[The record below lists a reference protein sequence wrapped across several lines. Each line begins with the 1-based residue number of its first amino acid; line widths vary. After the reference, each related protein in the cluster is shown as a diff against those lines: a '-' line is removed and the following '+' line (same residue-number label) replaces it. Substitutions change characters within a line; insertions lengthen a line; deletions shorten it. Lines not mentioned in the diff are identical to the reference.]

1 MTFDV
6 ANLDKELNESRL
18 ADQVIEL
25 VKKMSEDEQL
35 TLFKELEERL
45 FKGRRKHEREPFF
58 MVVDYSIEDRFYK
71 DYIQDISAGGVFIET
86 RMPFRA
92 GQEVSLTFPLPDY
105 QKYIKII
112 GEVVRVTP
120 HGIGV
125 KFKMVN
131 QDQGAMIKSLLEW
144 LSSTSR

>member
-1 MTFDV
+1 MTAFG
-6 ANLDKELNESRL
+6 KQLNEWSVTARL
-18 ADQVIEL
+18 FEL
-25 VKKMSEDEQL
+25 IKRMCEDEQL
-35 TLFKELEERL
+35 ALLKELEERL

-58 MVVDYSIEDRFYK
+58 MVVDYSTEDGFYK
-71 DYIQDISAGGVFIET
+71 DYIQNISAGGVFIET

-131 QDQGAMIKSLLEW
+131 QDQEVNQEPGGLRNFVT
-144 LSSTSR
+144 LSW